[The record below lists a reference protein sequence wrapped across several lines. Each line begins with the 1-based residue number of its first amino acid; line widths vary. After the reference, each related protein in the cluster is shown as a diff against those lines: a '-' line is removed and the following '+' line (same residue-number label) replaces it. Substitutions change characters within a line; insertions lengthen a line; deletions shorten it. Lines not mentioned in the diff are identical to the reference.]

1 MTTADS
7 AGELIVG
14 LLELDTA
21 PRASWVFPAL
31 GDQNVDVLAARAQ
44 LAEGVPIGSSPVFAF
59 SRSNDLWFFT
69 LARDR
74 KPPGEADV
82 VHAAVS
88 RFAIFLGSSIFDP
101 ERYEALLRVLLR
113 AFEAEGGSP
122 LALLQRVLS
131 VHTKGSASA
140 PGGSDFV
147 ASRFDAAAARVACP
161 FTAVLRSVGVEG
173 AATLWGAMLLKA
185 RIVRPRRPRPLAA
198 VRTLPLFAWH
208 RARWEACG
216 RSAPSPPSELD
227 DLKGAG
233 TFVAGFLDGDIAE
246 RAELM
251 TSCSM
256 SRAARCASRPARRS
270 WRRRPRSQGDRR
282 RAQEGLAAAAGGEAA
297 PAADAR
303 HRGRPLRLT
312 VRSARARGR
321 RRRRRGRGRRGG
333 RRVPGAAHRGG
344 GDGGVGLGWHAAGCS
359 YARGLSRGL
368 RCGARPQRAQARARV
383 RVDFNECA

>member
-59 SRSNDLWFFT
+59 SRSNDMWFFT

-88 RFAIFLGSSIFDP
+88 RFAIFLGSSVFDP

-185 RIVRPRRPRPLAA
+185 RIAVYGPDVRGLLAA

-208 RARWEACG
+208 RARWEVLRPLCALTH
-216 RSAPSPPSELD
+216 PSELD

-246 RAELM
+246 RAELYDVLFDVK
-251 TSCSM
+251 SGEVRLSPG
-256 SRAARCASRPARRS
+256 AAFVAPPPAIAKEIAAALKK
-270 WRRRPRSQGDRR
+270 GF
-282 RAQEGLAAAAGGEAA
+282 AAAAGGEGGAGGETRA
-297 PAADAR
+297 IADALSDR
-303 HRGRPLRLT
+303 T
-312 VRSARARGR
+312 VAILARARE
-321 RRRRRGRGRRGG
+321 
-333 RRVPGAAHRGG
+333 GG
-344 GDGGVGLGWHAAGCS
+344 GGGGEGADDAEVGAYL
-359 YARGLSRGL
+359 ARLIEAEGM
-368 RCGARPQRAQARARV
+368 GA
-383 RVDFNECA
+383 